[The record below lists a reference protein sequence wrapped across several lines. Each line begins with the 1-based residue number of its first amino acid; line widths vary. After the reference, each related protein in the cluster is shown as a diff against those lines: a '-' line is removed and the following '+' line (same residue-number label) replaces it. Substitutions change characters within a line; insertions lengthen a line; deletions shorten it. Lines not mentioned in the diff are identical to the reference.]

1 MIEMMPKAYM
11 SERKQRKATVTAQN
25 ATVNGE
31 ALIKRVIEKAT
42 VNRR

>member
-1 MIEMMPKAYM
+1 MMPKAYM

-31 ALIKRVIEKAT
+31 RVGQS
-42 VNRR
+42 